1 MIRPAVTRCKIYQT
15 PPSTGYPAKVAVS
28 GTDADASID
37 LAHGTTNPALSAS
50 MCWVI
55 GLNGLLSSYK
65 GATVDG
71 AIEFLVRDYNSGGAF
86 TSVLTI
92 DFSSAGPAPIP
103 LSIPWKFEKGKDVRI
118 TIKAGGSGVIGR
130 LNLMS
135 YWREPE
141 ADPVE

>member
-1 MIRPAVTRCKIYQT
+1 MIRPSVTRCKIYQT
-15 PPSTGYPAKVAVS
+15 PPAGGYPAKIVVS
-28 GTDADASID
+28 AANTDALID
-37 LAHGTTNPALSAS
+37 LVHGTTNPALSAS
-50 MCWVI
+50 QCWVI
-55 GLNGLLSSYK
+55 GLNGLLSSYQ
-65 GATVDG
+65 GATVVG
-71 AIEFLVRDYNSGGAF
+71 AIEFLVRNYDDVGAF

-118 TIKAGGSGVIGR
+118 VIKAGGTGVVGR